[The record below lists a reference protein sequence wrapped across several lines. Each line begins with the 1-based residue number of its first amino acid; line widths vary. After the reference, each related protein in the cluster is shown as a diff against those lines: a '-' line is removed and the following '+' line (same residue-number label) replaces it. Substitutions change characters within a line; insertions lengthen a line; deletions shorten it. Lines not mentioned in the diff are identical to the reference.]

1 MFEKTREVLRYHA
14 NEYDV
19 SAKVWKELKDVENG
33 VKKLLAERKQFKAD
47 AELGRAVRKAFEQ
60 DFRITQRAYV
70 AEGYAED
77 GEDDYFVCYEKYIA
91 YEQDLI
97 EWAREQKGG
106 GVDES

>member
-47 AELGRAVRKAFEQ
+47 AELGRAVRLALHKKKFYMKETGMLKTGVV
-60 DFRITQRAYV
+60 IET
-70 AEGYAED
+70 
-77 GEDDYFVCYEKYIA
+77 EK
-91 YEQDLI
+91 ELL
-97 EWAREQKGG
+97 EWARNIKGDG
-106 GVDES
+106 